1 MKTLNDHI
9 LKVLEAHT
17 DSQVNMA
24 SRFAREQLA
33 SEIATVVEAKGA
45 TDTKIL
51 DEVYRRLTNMLEAT
65 DGNGTGRALK
75 SFIEEEWQTADYLA
89 RFQEAGVGVQGE
101 IGVSDGHT
109 DGCGYDDGTEQNNP
123 F

>member
-33 SEIATVVEAKGA
+33 SEIATVVEAEGA

-89 RFQEAGVGVQGE
+89 RFQEVGLGKQGE
-101 IGVSDGHT
+101 RGLVSGE
-109 DGCGYDDGTEQNNP
+109 GTWNNGEEVP